1 MCFLKSLE
9 ALCQITSPLGRWEN
23 REIGNPFFWKKVLKV
38 GFMENKMS
46 AWMITTKHVKT
57 ENQSK
62 SYDFPRPCEIFLT
75 VDRQFKTNFPADRH
89 SEVVQTARV

>member
-1 MCFLKSLE
+1 
-9 ALCQITSPLGRWEN
+9 
-23 REIGNPFFWKKVLKV
+23 
-38 GFMENKMS
+38 
-46 AWMITTKHVKT
+46 MITTKHVKT